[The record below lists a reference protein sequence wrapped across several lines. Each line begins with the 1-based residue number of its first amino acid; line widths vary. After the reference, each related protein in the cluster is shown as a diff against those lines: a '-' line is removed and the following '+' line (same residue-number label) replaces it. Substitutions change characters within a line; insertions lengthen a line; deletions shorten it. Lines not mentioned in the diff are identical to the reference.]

1 MSAGAVLVYSV
12 ALLLLW
18 AAELLVNFFLVR
30 AAVKGGILLAVKELF
45 PAGDAAPAA
54 ALQRQS
60 AGDGADAAA
69 EK

>member
-12 ALLLLW
+12 AFLLLW
-18 AAELLVNFFLVR
+18 AAELLVAYFLVR

-45 PAGDAAPAA
+45 PAGDAPAA
-54 ALQRQS
+54 ALQRQTPNS
-60 AGDGADAAA
+60 GADEAA